1 MPVTKEA
8 LLGLKRR
15 RVNVSAPEIAPDAV
29 VIVQEPDGAAS
40 ERLAAADYPVGD
52 DGQVHYEAAGRLAR
66 WAIACVVD
74 DDGKPMFAE
83 SDAVAIEQ
91 MPAGLLKRIVR
102 AAQELAG
109 STSGA
114 VEDEA
119 KNS

>member
-15 RVNVSAPEIAPDAV
+15 RVTVSAPEIGPDAV

-52 DGQVHYEAAGRLAR
+52 DGQVHYQAAGRLAR

-74 DDGKPMFAE
+74 DDGKPIFADG
-83 SDAVAIEQ
+83 DAAAIEQ

-109 STSGA
+109 SVSGA
-114 VEDEA
+114 IEDEA

>member
-15 RVNVSAPEIAPDAV
+15 RVNVSAPEVGEGAV

-52 DGQVHYEAAGRLAR
+52 DGQVHYQAAGRLAR
-66 WAIACVVD
+66 WAIACVIGE
-74 DDGKPMFAE
+74 DGQPMFADG
-83 SDAVAIEQ
+83 DADAIEQ

-114 VEDEA
+114 VEEEA